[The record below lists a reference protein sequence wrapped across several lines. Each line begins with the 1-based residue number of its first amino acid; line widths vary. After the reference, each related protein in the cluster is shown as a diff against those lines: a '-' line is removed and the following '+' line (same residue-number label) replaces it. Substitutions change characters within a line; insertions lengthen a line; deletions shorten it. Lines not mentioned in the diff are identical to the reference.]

1 MADKVLHWGWIT
13 IQVLFVILMLY
24 QLPPHLVSTYR
35 KTADWWALSSH
46 RRTVRRLT
54 KLEVELHKLDEPIDL
69 AYLQI
74 LFYNIVTFVL
84 LTLSAGAM
92 CAAYYA
98 YAYFWASEL
107 HTGSVAPILFMA
119 FCVVFFV
126 MSVVVAWWGAFR
138 FQNFL
143 PSHRTMKRRQ
153 IEEGIRSMQ
162 DKLKQVVRI
171 QPESPDA
178 PKDIEL

>member
-74 LFYNIVTFVL
+74 LFYNIVTFATPYPVCWGHVRSILCLCIFLGFRAPYGQCCTYSLHGILRRL
-84 LTLSAGAM
+84 LRNVSGSGVVGGISLSKFPTFA
-92 CAAYYA
+92 
-98 YAYFWASEL
+98 
-107 HTGSVAPILFMA
+107 
-119 FCVVFFV
+119 
-126 MSVVVAWWGAFR
+126 
-138 FQNFL
+138 
-143 PSHRTMKRRQ
+143 
-153 IEEGIRSMQ
+153 
-162 DKLKQVVRI
+162 
-171 QPESPDA
+171 
-178 PKDIEL
+178 